1 MNSEIVLL
9 TYVYTLLPACRASG
23 LAGVEIAAWLLGKV
37 IKYKLGHDFVGL
49 GHRF

>member
-9 TYVYTLLPACRASG
+9 TYVASG
-23 LAGVEIAAWLLGKV
+23 LAEVEISAWLLGEV